1 MSEDYICQVRFTPH
15 TTYYN
20 NFFLLRMPV
29 TINGQLA
36 QVGCSGN
43 EELTLNCRYPSINI
57 SLSVVS
63 DKLEGILR
71 KYGVSQV
78 VNFWCE
84 EVLLLHITFSSE
96 HGLRRLLR
104 LRERAQKEVASL
116 LSAEL
121 MVQYTPT
128 DAGRAALYILP
139 TAVKIEVF
147 LIRPDTV
154 KNTAQV
160 EPVSLA
166 NHSACLALWKES
178 EVFNFS
184 SLFRAYRVDP
194 SKLPEQGEV
203 GVGHVGGNSSS
214 LAELPYNLTHGNF
227 ERSQSIICATCI
239 RFL

>member
-1 MSEDYICQVRFTPH
+1 
-15 TTYYN
+15 
-20 NFFLLRMPV
+20 MPV

-36 QVGCSGN
+36 QVGYSGN
-43 EELTLNCRYPSINI
+43 EELTLNCRYPSISI
-57 SLSVVS
+57 SLSAVS
-63 DKLEGILR
+63 DRLESILR
-71 KYGVSQV
+71 MYGVSQV

-84 EVLLLHITFSSE
+84 EVLLVHTTFSSE

-104 LRERAQKEVASL
+104 LKEKVQDEVASL

-121 MVQYTPT
+121 MVQHRPT
-128 DAGRAALYILP
+128 DTRRAVLTHFP

-147 LIRPDTV
+147 LICPDSI

-160 EPVSLA
+160 EAVSLA

-203 GVGHVGGNSSS
+203 GIGVGNARWNISFYSSYSKKKSGIVTLCS
-214 LAELPYNLTHGNF
+214 LQYYDHRT
-227 ERSQSIICATCI
+227 
-239 RFL
+239 